1 MPKTSKLK
9 GNPKKKGK
17 LVTSKRSENM
27 SKSPASTSSPSKRTA
42 KKMKRNKKISPP
54 KIKFYYTMKEMHDD
68 KIKNDKKYI
77 EKVRAYELVREEY
90 INEEMEEEELGQL
103 GILGLEE
110 SKLAMRRMREKEF
123 DEQFKRSHPMYDE
136 FIGDHDHDHDHDHMV
151 Y

>member
-68 KIKNDKKYI
+68 KIKNDKKYM

-123 DEQFKRSHPMYDE
+123 DEQFKRSHPMHDE
-136 FIGDHDHDHDHDHMV
+136 FIGDHDHMV